1 MKKWRIIYQGGFRM
15 KECLS
20 CCSRGWCSN
29 QALSSHIMDKH
40 CLRQIGHNLIVSSNP
55 HSLSLSLSFYCER
68 TQSCTRTHTQANSL
82 THMHTHAF
90 NLLSSS
96 SSNTH
101 ILLLTTSIRTFFNT
115 PYFSKFHLHDHIR
128 THTLAFS

>member
-15 KECLS
+15 KECLA
-20 CCSRGWCSN
+20 CCLRGWCSN

-55 HSLSLSLSFYCER
+55 HSLSLSLSFYCKR
-68 TQSCTRTHTQANSL
+68 TQSRAHTHPCKL
-82 THMHTHAF
+82 THTHAF
-90 NLLSSS
+90 NLLSYSGS
-96 SSNTH
+96 KTH
-101 ILLLTTSIRTFFNT
+101 ILLLTTSISTFFNT